1 MKLMRTVAVFGI
13 AKKVFDESR
22 RPENRA
28 RIKSAVDKVRDR
40 RSGR

>member
-1 MKLMRTVAVFGI
+1 MKLMRAAAAFGI
-13 AKKVFDESR
+13 AKKVYSESR
-22 RPENRA
+22 KPENRA